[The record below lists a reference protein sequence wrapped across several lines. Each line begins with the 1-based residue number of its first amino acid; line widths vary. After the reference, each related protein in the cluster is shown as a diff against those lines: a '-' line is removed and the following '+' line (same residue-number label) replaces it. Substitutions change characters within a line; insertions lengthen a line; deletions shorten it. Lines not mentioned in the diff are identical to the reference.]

1 MINLDNILHERLAIV
16 GGTGSG
22 KSYTARGL
30 VERVL
35 GAGGRVGVI
44 DPTGVWYG
52 LRMKPDGKGA
62 GFPVVMFGGD
72 HSDVP
77 LNETAGRVIGQAVA
91 STHQSWVID
100 TSALKSKAAE
110 RRFMLD
116 FLDSIFEANR
126 EDLTLVVDEADR
138 FSPQRMNPESA
149 RLHERMEEIV
159 RRGRV
164 RGFTPWLITQRP
176 ASLNKDVLSQATAMI
191 CMRMTGKHDR
201 DAMAAVIEGQADKS
215 VAKSIVDAMPRHK
228 VGSGLVWAPQQDI
241 LAPVQF
247 PKIVTADTMRAPKPG
262 ERQAAKVLPAID
274 VGALREKL
282 VTVEAEAKANDPKVL
297 RAEIAKLKADLAK
310 ASKAAPDL
318 AGVSAAELA
327 RVRKTAFAQGE
338 LKGYGGAMTDAAP
351 LFQGLF
357 AVRRQQDHT
366 GELLQ
371 TRLNALRTVA
381 ENATSPL
388 EPTPKATPGIVHQ
401 QKPFAPA
408 PAPRPIVPSGTNG
421 SLPKAERL
429 ILTVLAQRA
438 GNGVNGVPLDRIAVI
453 AGYAVKGGGFN
464 NAIGSLRGKQFIT
477 RDEYPRIT
485 HEGLAALGPFEPL
498 PTGND
503 LLMHWMG
510 KLPKAERTIL
520 AAAACGHSDKEAIAR
535 EAGYEPT
542 GGGFNNALGRLRTL
556 GLISGRGAIELHEDL
571 R

>member
-1 MINLDNILHERLAIV
+1 MTDLNRILTERLAIV

-52 LRMKPDGKGA
+52 LRMKPDGRGA

-215 VAKSIVDAMPRHK
+215 VAKAIVDAMPRHK

-247 PKIVTADTMRAPKPG
+247 PKIMTADTMRAPKPG
-262 ERQAAKVLPAID
+262 ERRAEKKLPAID
-274 VGALREKL
+274 IGALREQL

-297 RAEIAKLKADLAK
+297 RAEIAKLKAHLLKVVEHKTNLPVVVMPDEKAILKARQEGFADGLKALAK
-310 ASKAAPDL
+310 AEKQAQIVFSKVD
-318 AGVSAAELA
+318 SAAATARDAWEALQKTLA
-327 RVRKTAFAQGE
+327 
-338 LKGYGGAMTDAAP
+338 M
-351 LFQGLF
+351 
-357 AVRRQQDHT
+357 
-366 GELLQ
+366 
-371 TRLNALRTVA
+371 
-381 ENATSPL
+381 
-388 EPTPKATPGIVHQ
+388 EPPKVVPPRPSPGITHQ
-401 QKPFAPA
+401 QKPFVSLSPA
-408 PAPRPIVPSGTNG
+408 ARLMTASDTRNMSTNG

-429 ILTVLAQRA
+429 ILTVLAQH
-438 GNGVNGVPLDRIAVI
+438 GEVPVERVAAI

-464 NAIGSLRGKQFIT
+464 NALGSLRSKGYIQGLKIT
-477 RDEYPRIT
+477 DA
-485 HEGLAALGPFEPL
+485 GLEALGPFDPL
-498 PTGND
+498 PTGEE
-503 LLMHWMG
+503 LLRHWMG
-510 KLPKAERTIL
+510 RVGKAERSIL
-520 AAAACGHSDKEAIAR
+520 EAASRGLSDKESIAR